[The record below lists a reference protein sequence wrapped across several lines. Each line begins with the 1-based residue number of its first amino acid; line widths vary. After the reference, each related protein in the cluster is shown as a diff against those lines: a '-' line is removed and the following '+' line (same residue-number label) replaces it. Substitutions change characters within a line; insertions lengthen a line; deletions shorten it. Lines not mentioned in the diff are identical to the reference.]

1 MTARAAPGAGVPLDT
16 AFARAHFPALAGPW
30 ALFENAG
37 GTLAADQVLERI
49 RTYMTACQV
58 QPGAAYPASAR
69 AAEMIADS
77 HRAMAAMLNAAPEE
91 VMIGPST
98 SMNVFLLAQALR
110 PGFREGDEIVVS
122 NLDHEANV
130 GAWRRLAADG
140 ITLRE
145 WRFDTDSLAL
155 EPEGLAALLNER
167 TRAVC
172 FGHCSNIT
180 GGFTDVAALVRMIH
194 DASALACVDGVAYA
208 PHRAIDV
215 KAWDVDFYLCSTYKL
230 YGPHL
235 ALLYGKREHLAQAAP
250 LNHFFLDDQ
259 LPLKLNPGGPNHE
272 LSAGLAGI
280 TAYLDA
286 LHAHHEGETNRPL
299 QGRLAAVFDRPLQ
312 GRLAAVFER
321 VAAHEEALG
330 APLLEFLKA
339 KPGVRLIGNPS
350 ADRHLRAPTFSF
362 TVDGRDS
369 GEIARAVASHR
380 LAVGAGDFYAARC
393 IEALGLAAQGGV
405 VRASMVHYNTAEE
418 VDRLIRALDEA
429 I

>member
-1 MTARAAPGAGVPLDT
+1 MTQSGSAAPIDT

-37 GTLAADQVLERI
+37 GTLVASQALDRV
-49 RTYMTACQV
+49 RTYMSECQV

-69 AAEMIADS
+69 AAQMIAES
-77 HRAMAAMLNAAPEE
+77 HAAMAAMINARPDE

-110 PGFREGDEIVVS
+110 PGMREGDEIIVT

-130 GAWRRLAADG
+130 GAWRKLAATG
-140 ITLRE
+140 VTVRE
-145 WRFDTDSLAL
+145 WRFDRESFAL
-155 EPEGLAALLNER
+155 EPEGLAALLSER

-180 GGFTDVAALVRMIH
+180 GGFTDVPALVRMIH
-194 DASALACVDGVAYA
+194 DAGALACMDGVAYA

-235 ALLYGKREHLAQAAP
+235 ALLYGKHEHLERAAP
-250 LNHFFLDDQ
+250 LNHFFLDDEV
-259 LPLKLNPGGPNHE
+259 PLKLNPGGPNHE

-286 LHAHHEGETNRPL
+286 LHARHDGESNLPL
-299 QGRLAAVFDRPLQ
+299 HGRLAAI
-312 GRLAAVFER
+312 FER

-330 APLLEFLKA
+330 APLLEFLA
-339 KPGVRLIGNPS
+339 SKPGVRLIGNPS
-350 ADRHLRAPTFSF
+350 AGRHVRAPTFSF
-362 TVDGRDS
+362 AVEDRDA
-369 GEIARAVASHR
+369 GEIARAVSAHEV
-380 LAVGAGDFYAARC
+380 AIGAGDFYAARC
-393 IEALGLAAQGGV
+393 IEALGLAGRGGV
-405 VRASMVHYNTAEE
+405 VRASMVHYNTADE
-418 VDRLIRALDEA
+418 VQRLIRALDEA
-429 I
+429 IPG

>member
-1 MTARAAPGAGVPLDT
+1 MTEGAATAPIDT
-16 AFARAHFPALAGPW
+16 AFARAHFPALSGPW

-37 GTLAADQVLERI
+37 GTLVAAQALERI
-49 RTYMTACQV
+49 RTYMTELQV

-69 AAEMIADS
+69 AAAMIAES
-77 HRAMAAMLNAAPEE
+77 HQAMAAMINARPEE

-110 PGFREGDEIVVS
+110 PGLAEGDEVVVT

-130 GAWRRLAADG
+130 GAWRKLAAAG
-140 ITLRE
+140 VTVRE
-145 WRFDTDSLAL
+145 WRFDPDSVAL
-155 EPEGLAALLNER
+155 EPCALAALLNER
-167 TRAVC
+167 TRLVC

-194 DASALACVDGVAYA
+194 DAGALACVDGVAYGA
-208 PHRAIDV
+208 HRAIDV

-235 ALLYGKREHLAQAAP
+235 ALLYGKRAHFERAAP
-250 LNHFFLDDQ
+250 LNHFFLDDE

-286 LHAHHEGETNRPL
+286 LHAHHEGETNLPL
-299 QGRLAAVFDRPLQ
+299 HGRLSAI
-312 GRLAAVFER
+312 FER
-321 VAAHEEALG
+321 IAAHEEALG
-330 APLLEFLKA
+330 APLLEFLTA
-339 KPGVRLIGNPS
+339 KPGVRLIGNPN
-350 ADRHLRAPTFSF
+350 ADRHVRAPTFSF
-362 TVDGRDS
+362 AVDGRDA
-369 GEIARAVASHR
+369 GAIARAASAHEI
-380 LAVGAGDFYAARC
+380 AIGAGDFYAARC
-393 IEALGLAAQGGV
+393 IESLGLAERGGV
-405 VRASMVHYNTAEE
+405 VRASMVHYNTADE
-418 VDRLIRALDEA
+418 VERLIRALDEA

>member
-1 MTARAAPGAGVPLDT
+1 MTARAAPGAGAPLDT

-69 AAEMIADS
+69 AAEMIAES
-77 HRAMAAMLNAAPEE
+77 HRAMAAMLNAGADE

-110 PGFREGDEIVVS
+110 PGLREGDEIVVS

-140 ITLRE
+140 IVLRE
-145 WRFDTDSLAL
+145 WRFEPETMAL

-167 TRAVC
+167 TRLVC

-180 GGFTDVAALVRMIH
+180 GGFTDVAALVRTIH
-194 DASALACVDGVAYA
+194 DAGALACVDGVAYA
-208 PHRAIDV
+208 AHRVIDV
-215 KAWDVDFYLCSTYKL
+215 KALDVDFYLCSTYKL

-235 ALLYGKREHLAQAAP
+235 ALLYGKRAHLARAAP
-250 LNHFFLDDQ
+250 LNHFFLDDE

-280 TAYLDA
+280 AAYLDA
-286 LHAHHEGETNRPL
+286 LHAHHEGDTNRPL
-299 QGRLAAVFDRPLQ
+299 QD
-312 GRLAAVFER
+312 RLAAVFER

-330 APLLEFLKA
+330 STVAGLPRGEA
-339 KPGVRLIGNPS
+339 GNPPHRQPLRRPAPAGAHLLLHGRRQGFRPRSPAPSPPTGSPSVPETSTPPAASTPS
-350 ADRHLRAPTFSF
+350 ALRRRAASSAPAWSTTTRRTRS
-362 TVDGRDS
+362 S
-369 GEIARAVASHR
+369 A
-380 LAVGAGDFYAARC
+380 
-393 IEALGLAAQGGV
+393 
-405 VRASMVHYNTAEE
+405 
-418 VDRLIRALDEA
+418 
-429 I
+429 

>member
-1 MTARAAPGAGVPLDT
+1 MTKSAAEAPLDT

-37 GTLAADQVLERI
+37 GTLVASQALDRI
-49 RTYMTACQV
+49 STYMTECQV

-69 AAEMIADS
+69 AAEMIAES
-77 HRAMAAMLNAAPEE
+77 HRAMAATINAQPEE

-110 PGFREGDEIVVS
+110 PGLRKGDEIVVT

-130 GAWRRLAADG
+130 GAWRKLAATG
-140 ITLRE
+140 VTVRE
-145 WRFDTDSLAL
+145 WRFDQESFTL
-155 EPEGLAALLNER
+155 EPEGLASLLNER
-167 TRAVC
+167 TRLVC

-180 GGFTDVAALVRMIH
+180 GGFTDVPALVRMIR
-194 DASALACVDGVAYA
+194 DAGALACVDGVAYG

-215 KAWDVDFYLCSTYKL
+215 TALDVDFYLCSTYKL

-250 LNHFFLDDQ
+250 LNHFFLDDE

-286 LHAHHEGETNRPL
+286 LHAHHEGETNLPL
-299 QGRLAAVFDRPLQ
+299 HGRLAAIFD
-312 GRLAAVFER
+312 R

-330 APLLEFLKA
+330 APLLDFLTS
-339 KPGVRLIGNPS
+339 KPGVRFIGNPS
-350 ADRHLRAPTFSF
+350 ADRHARAPTFSF
-362 TVDGRDS
+362 AVDGRDA
-369 GEIARAVASHR
+369 GEIARAVSAHEV
-380 LAVGAGDFYAARC
+380 AIGAGDFYAARC
-393 IEALGLAAQGGV
+393 IEALGLAGRGGV
-405 VRASMVHYNTAEE
+405 VRASMVHYNTADE

-429 I
+429 IPG

>member
-1 MTARAAPGAGVPLDT
+1 MTAQSAAGEVAAPLDV
-16 AFARAHFPALAGPW
+16 AFAREHFPALAGPW

-37 GTLAADQVLERI
+37 GTLAASHVLDRI
-49 RTYMTACQV
+49 RTYMSECQV

-69 AAEMIADS
+69 AAEMIDES
-77 HRAMAAMLNAAPEE
+77 HRAMAAMIDAAPEE

-110 PGFREGDEIVVS
+110 PGLREGDEIVVT

-130 GAWRRLAADG
+130 GAWRKLAADG
-140 ITLRE
+140 VTVRE
-145 WRFDTDSLAL
+145 WRFEPDSMAL

-180 GGFTDVAALVRMIH
+180 GGFTDVPALVRMIH
-194 DASALACVDGVAYA
+194 DAGALACVDGVAYGA
-208 PHRAIDV
+208 HRAIDV

-235 ALLYGKREHLAQAAP
+235 ALLYGKREHLERAAP
-250 LNHFFLDDQ
+250 LNHFFLDDA

-272 LSAGLAGI
+272 LTAGLAGM

-286 LHAHHEGETNRPL
+286 LHTHHEGETNRPL
-299 QGRLAAVFDRPLQ
+299 HDRLAAI
-312 GRLAAVFER
+312 FER

-330 APLLEFLKA
+330 APLLDFLAA
-339 KPGVRLIGNPS
+339 KRSVRLIGSPS
-350 ADRHLRAPTFSF
+350 ADRHRRAPTFSF
-362 TVDGRDS
+362 AVAGRDA
-369 GEIARAVASHR
+369 GEIAHAVASHEV
-380 LAVGAGDFYAARC
+380 AVGAGDFYAARC
-393 IEALGLAAQGGV
+393 IQALGLAERGGV

-418 VDRLIRALDEA
+418 VERLIRALDEA

>member
-1 MTARAAPGAGVPLDT
+1 MTEGAAGGTSPPLDT

-37 GTLAADQVLERI
+37 GTLAAAQVLDRI
-49 RTYMTACQV
+49 RTYMAEYQV

-69 AAEMIADS
+69 AAEMIAES
-77 HRAMAAMLNAAPEE
+77 HQAMAAMINAQPEE

-110 PGFREGDEIVVS
+110 PGLREGDEIVVT

-130 GAWRRLAADG
+130 GGWRKLAADG
-140 ITLRE
+140 LTVRE
-145 WRFDTDSLAL
+145 WRFDQESFAL
-155 EPEGLAALLNER
+155 EPDGLEALLNER
-167 TRAVC
+167 TRLVC

-180 GGFTDVAALVRMIH
+180 GGFTDVPALVRMIH
-194 DASALACVDGVAYA
+194 DAGALACVDGVAYA

-235 ALLYGKREHLAQAAP
+235 ALLYGKRAHFERAAS
-250 LNHFFLDDQ
+250 LNHFFLDDE

-272 LSAGLAGI
+272 LSAGLAGV

-286 LHAHHEGETNRPL
+286 LHAHHEGETNLPL
-299 QGRLAAVFDRPLQ
+299 HGRLAS
-312 GRLAAVFER
+312 VFER
-321 VAAHEEALG
+321 IAAHEEALV
-330 APLLEFLKA
+330 APLLELLAA

-350 ADRHLRAPTFSF
+350 ADRYLRAPTVAFA
-362 TVDGRDS
+362 VEGRDA
-369 GEIARAVASHR
+369 GDIARAVAAHQV
-380 LAVGAGDFYAARC
+380 AIGAGDFYAARC
-393 IEALGLAAQGGV
+393 IEALGLADQGGV
-405 VRASMVHYNTAEE
+405 VRASMVHYNTADE
-418 VDRLIRALDEA
+418 VTRLIRALDEA
-429 I
+429 IEAPPGP

>member
-1 MTARAAPGAGVPLDT
+1 MTEGGASPPLDT
-16 AFARAHFPALAGPW
+16 AFARAHFSALAGPW

-37 GTLAADQVLERI
+37 GTLAAAQVLDRI
-49 RTYMTACQV
+49 RTYMSEYQV

-69 AAEMIADS
+69 AAEMIAES
-77 HRAMAAMLNAAPEE
+77 HRAMAAMINARPEE

-110 PGFREGDEIVVS
+110 PGFRVGDEIVVT

-130 GAWRRLAADG
+130 GAWRKLAADG
-140 ITLRE
+140 ITVRE
-145 WRFDTDSLAL
+145 WRFDPDSLAL
-155 EPEGLAALLNER
+155 EPDGLAALLNQH
-167 TRAVC
+167 TRLVC

-180 GGFTDVAALVRMIH
+180 GGFTDVPALVRMIH
-194 DASALACVDGVAYA
+194 DAGALACVDGVAYA

-235 ALLYGKREHLAQAAP
+235 ALLFGKRAHFERAAP
-250 LNHFFLDDQ
+250 LNHVFLDDE

-272 LSAGLAGI
+272 LSAGLAGM

-286 LHAHHEGETNRPL
+286 LHAHHEGESNLPL
-299 QGRLAAVFDRPLQ
+299 H

-321 VAAHEEALG
+321 IAAHEEALV
-330 APLLEFLKA
+330 APLLDYLVA

-350 ADRHLRAPTFSF
+350 ADRRERAPTAAFA
-362 TVDGRDS
+362 VEGRDA
-369 GEIARAVASHR
+369 GNIAHAVASHQV
-380 LAVGAGDFYAARC
+380 AIGAGDFYAARC
-393 IEALGLAAQGGV
+393 IEALGLAERGGV
-405 VRASMVHYNTAEE
+405 VRASMVHYNTADE
-418 VDRLIRALDEA
+418 VQRLIRALDEA